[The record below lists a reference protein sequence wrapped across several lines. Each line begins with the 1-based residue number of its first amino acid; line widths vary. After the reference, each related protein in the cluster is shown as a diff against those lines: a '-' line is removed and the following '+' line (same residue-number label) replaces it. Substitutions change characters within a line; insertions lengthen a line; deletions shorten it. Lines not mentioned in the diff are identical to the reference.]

1 MLEIKMYRP
10 IQKTAN
16 VAKLNHSDLTNVYSN
31 IFEDFKTKTTND
43 FDTANNFVLN
53 FLKQIPSFSEFIDKS
68 NKNYKDFEVVFPKG
82 ILKKL
87 KSGEYLLNKKSGTD
101 EFLAFVKDKKTNNIV
116 KQLRLKEITNSEK
129 LNNLLPSL
137 QNMAV
142 MNSLNQLS
150 NQLEH
155 IEKKLADIH
164 KEFNNDRIG
173 KIQAGYSAYL
183 DAIQMSNDSNRE
195 KALFSAHKSLNEGR
209 SQLIESAKQRLSN
222 IEVGFWKSLFLE
234 IKAWNYKKTQEENI
248 KEFIKEVFYIQR
260 SSQIILSIYQELN
273 EPQSLIQ
280 SLAPLKDFMEYI
292 NDDSRVFK
300 INEWE
305 SSNNDWKQIS
315 NSSLIAIKSIPSYSE
330 IENAEINIQID
341 KL

>member
-1 MLEIKMYRP
+1 MKEIKIHRP
-10 IQKTAN
+10 IQKSAN
-16 VAKLNHSDLTNVYSN
+16 VAELKSSDLTDSYSN
-31 IFEDFKTKTTND
+31 IFGDFKTKTTND
-43 FDTANNFVLN
+43 FDNANKTVLT
-53 FLKQIPSFSEFIDKS
+53 FLKQIPSFAEFFENS
-68 NKNYKDFEVVFPKG
+68 GKNYKNFEVVFPKG

-87 KSGEYLLNKKSGTD
+87 KSGEYILNKKNGTD

-116 KQLRLKEITNSEK
+116 KQLRLREITDSEK

-150 NQLEH
+150 SQLEH

-173 KIQAGYSAYL
+173 KIQAGYIAYL
-183 DAIQMSNDSNRE
+183 DAIQMTDKNKRE
-195 KALFSAHKSLNEGR
+195 MALISAHKSLNEGR
-209 SQLIESAKQRLSN
+209 SQLIESSKQRINNL
-222 IEVGFWKSLFLE
+222 EVGFWKSLFMEL
-234 IKAWNYKKTQEENI
+234 KAWNYKKTQQENI

-260 SSQIILSIYQELN
+260 SSQIILTIYHELN

-280 SLAPLKDFMEYI
+280 SLAPLKDFMEFI
-292 NDDSRVFK
+292 NDDNRVYK

-305 SSNNDWKQIS
+305 TSNKNWKLIS
-315 NSSLIAIKSIPSYSE
+315 NSSLEAIKRIPSYSE
-330 IENAEINIQID
+330 IESAEI
-341 KL
+341 KLEINK

>member
-1 MLEIKMYRP
+1 
-10 IQKTAN
+10 
-16 VAKLNHSDLTNVYSN
+16 
-31 IFEDFKTKTTND
+31 
-43 FDTANNFVLN
+43 
-53 FLKQIPSFSEFIDKS
+53 
-68 NKNYKDFEVVFPKG
+68 
-82 ILKKL
+82 L

-164 KEFNNDRIG
+164 KEFNN
-173 KIQAGYSAYL
+173 
-183 DAIQMSNDSNRE
+183 RE
-195 KALFSAHKSLNEGR
+195 KALFSAHTSLNEGR

-315 NSSLIAIKSIPSYSE
+315 NSSLTAIRSIPSYNE
-330 IENAEINIQID
+330 IENAEINIKID